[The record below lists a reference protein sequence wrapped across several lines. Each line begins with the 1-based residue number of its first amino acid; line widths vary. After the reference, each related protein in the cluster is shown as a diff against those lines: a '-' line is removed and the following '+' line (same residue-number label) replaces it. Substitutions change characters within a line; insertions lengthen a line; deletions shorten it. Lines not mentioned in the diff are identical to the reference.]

1 MFEKSILFRQKSRNG
16 GFGGSYMADYKKG
29 DTASWDTEQVRRSTQ
44 SGGQR
49 KRPRKKKR
57 KTPWILKFIG
67 WLLFVA
73 ISSCILAG
81 VGWMLMNDLCAF
93 NKPDITATIEVSAD
107 DDMETISTK
116 LQDAGLVEY
125 KWFFQLFG
133 KVANAE
139 EKIGIGTREY
149 ELIDIS

>member
-1 MFEKSILFRQKSRNG
+1 
-16 GFGGSYMADYKKG
+16 MADYKKG

-81 VGWMLMNDLCAF
+81 VGWMLMNDLHRNSDLKDLIFQMSVF
-93 NKPDITATIEVSAD
+93 NCFVNVRFYLIL
-107 DDMETISTK
+107 IS
-116 LQDAGLVEY
+116 
-125 KWFFQLFG
+125 
-133 KVANAE
+133 
-139 EKIGIGTREY
+139 
-149 ELIDIS
+149 